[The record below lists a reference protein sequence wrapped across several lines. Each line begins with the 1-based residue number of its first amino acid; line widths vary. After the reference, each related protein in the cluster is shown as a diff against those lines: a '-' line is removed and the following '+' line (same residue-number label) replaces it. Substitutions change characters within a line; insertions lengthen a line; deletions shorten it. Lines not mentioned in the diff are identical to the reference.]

1 MPDVSGPPTPGRRY
15 PPFYERAVP
24 IALALIAA
32 IVVILLLAAAGVALG
47 LIPVA

>member
-1 MPDVSGPPTPGRRY
+1 
-15 PPFYERAVP
+15 VP